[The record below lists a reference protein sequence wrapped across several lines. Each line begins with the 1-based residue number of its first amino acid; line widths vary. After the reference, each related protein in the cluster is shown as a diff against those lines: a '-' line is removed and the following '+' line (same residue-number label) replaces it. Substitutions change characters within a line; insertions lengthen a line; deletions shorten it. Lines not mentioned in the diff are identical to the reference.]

1 MRRRHLLT
9 AVAGALLAPRTGQT
23 QEGRRPVVGFLSI
36 SSAEAVAPS
45 LLPAFHR
52 GLAEVG
58 YAEGRDVAI
67 QYVWAEG
74 SYERLTA
81 LAGELV
87 RRKVDVIV
95 AAGGT
100 IAALVSRAATSDIP
114 IVGLAG
120 DDPVRLG
127 LSTSIARPSANFTG
141 VVQLVVASVGKRL
154 EVLHDLIP
162 DMRVVA
168 FLDNPR
174 RTNATQQVAEM
185 RAASR
190 ALGLDMVVVEA
201 SDDEGLG
208 SALPAARAQA
218 SGLVVAGDPFFFAR
232 KTLITTLA
240 ERHALPTIYFFKEFV
255 QAGGSTSFGSNL
267 ADAFRQIGVYVGR
280 ILGGAKLFE
289 LPMVQ
294 QTDKLELAVNLK
306 AAKALGLTVPALIL
320 VQADEIID

>member
-9 AVAGALLAPRTGQT
+9 AIAGALLAPRTSHT

-36 SSAEAVAPS
+36 SSAGAVGSS

-52 GLAEVG
+52 GLAEAG
-58 YAEGRDVAI
+58 YTEGRNVTI
-67 QYVWAEG
+67 HYVWAEG

-87 RRKVDVIV
+87 RRKVNVIV

-162 DMRVVA
+162 DMKVVA

-174 RTNATQQVAEM
+174 RTNAAQQVAEM
-185 RAASR
+185 RAASQ
-190 ALGLDMVVVEA
+190 ALGLDIIVVEA
-201 SDDEGLG
+201 SDDEGLR
-208 SALPAARAQA
+208 SVLPAARAQA
-218 SGLVVAGDPFFFAR
+218 GGLVVAGDPFFFAR

-255 QAGGSTSFGSNL
+255 QAGGLISFGSNL
-267 ADAFRQIGVYVGR
+267 TDAFRQIGVYVGR
-280 ILGGAKLFE
+280 ILGGATPFD

-320 VQADEIID
+320 AQADEIID